1 MKKYTKQFIVVLCVA
16 AVLLALSAVLRTA
29 TGSSGLARTLKKSW
43 GIELP
48 GGYVV
53 EYRAA
58 SDEKMEEGGL
68 RFHVLLY
75 DNSAA
80 LDAMVPWVPCSQSTG
95 KAESGAQ
102 AAAEMLTALGI
113 PGGEWPDLEQAGM
126 WYADDGEGAEVLL
139 LHTEEDFRLYIL
151 ESFS

>member
-1 MKKYTKQFIVVLCVA
+1 MKKYAKQFVVILCIA

-29 TGSSGLARTLKKSW
+29 TGSSGLARTLKKAW
-43 GIELP
+43 GVELP

-75 DNSAA
+75 DDGAA
-80 LDAMVPWVPCSQSTG
+80 LDDLLPWVPCSQPTG
-95 KAESGAQ
+95 TAESGAQ

-126 WYADDGEGAEVLL
+126 WYANDSQGAEVLIF
-139 LHTEEDFRLYIL
+139 HTEEDLRLYVL

>member
-1 MKKYTKQFIVVLCVA
+1 MKKYVKQFAVILCIA
-16 AVLLALSAVLRTA
+16 AVLLALSAVLRGA
-29 TGSSGLARTLKKSW
+29 TGTSDVARTLKKSW
-43 GIELP
+43 AVELP

-75 DNSAA
+75 EDGAA
-80 LDAMVPWVPCSQSTG
+80 LDDLLPWVPSSQTTG
-95 KAESGAQ
+95 KVESGAE
-102 AAAEMLTALGI
+102 AAAEMLTALRV
-113 PGGEWPDLEQAGM
+113 PGGEWPDLEAASM
-126 WYADDGEGAEVLL
+126 WYADDDEGAEILIFHAAKDL
-139 LHTEEDFRLYIL
+139 RLYIL